1 MSSSKTFLQG
11 WEICSGNI
19 YLFSANG
26 KRQDGF
32 YELEKREFLMAC
44 VSVCVCAKS
53 LQSCWTLCNPM
64 NYSLPSSSNH
74 GILQARIVE
83 WVPMPFFRG
92 LPNPGKE
99 PTSLMSLH

>member
-44 VSVCVCAKS
+44 VSVCVCV
-53 LQSCWTLCNPM
+53 C
-64 NYSLPSSSNH
+64 
-74 GILQARIVE
+74 
-83 WVPMPFFRG
+83 
-92 LPNPGKE
+92 
-99 PTSLMSLH
+99 